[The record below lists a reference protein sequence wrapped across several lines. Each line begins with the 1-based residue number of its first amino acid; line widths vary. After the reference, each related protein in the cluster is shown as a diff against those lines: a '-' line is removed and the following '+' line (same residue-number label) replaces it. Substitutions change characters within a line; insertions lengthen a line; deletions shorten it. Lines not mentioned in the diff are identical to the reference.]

1 MSSLGKKHFFSSIS
15 SSVLPGLQNSLH
27 GRVSISGSWFSR
39 RPSRRVLCLVSSPK
53 GSPRLQSAE
62 HLDHSDQ
69 SPMSPEKIN
78 EITLQTIGFE
88 IGYHPLL
95 IFRSSSFQLC
105 RKMWQ
110 PHLCRGQM
118 AHTVLSSKP
127 RSTNHR
133 DFHRSILEAGRSEWE
148 CRIFALGSSGGFHR
162 RRCSTGPCHRET
174 LSSLQTERALVI

>member
-1 MSSLGKKHFFSSIS
+1 MGGGGGHNLPSSEVNLPGQICLNDDNTISQLTKYSHQNNWRQQIVTGGSRQVDIHLVHWSFCYLAEAEVNFWAVWGENIFFPSILSSD
-15 SSVLPGLQNSLH
+15 LPGLQNSLH

-78 EITLQTIGFE
+78 EITLQTISFE

-95 IFRSSSFQLC
+95 IFRSSS
-105 RKMWQ
+105 
-110 PHLCRGQM
+110 
-118 AHTVLSSKP
+118 
-127 RSTNHR
+127 
-133 DFHRSILEAGRSEWE
+133 
-148 CRIFALGSSGGFHR
+148 
-162 RRCSTGPCHRET
+162 
-174 LSSLQTERALVI
+174 